1 MFSGLVG
8 SNRRVEREFSSSHSL
23 AARARS
29 LSLRA
34 VCIEG
39 QRGREKKR
47 QRERIR
53 VVETERKSGSRDSCL
68 CVRKDSYV
76 RVDARA
82 CSYIWAYQ

>member
-8 SNRRVEREFSSSHSL
+8 SNRRVDREFSSSHSL

-47 QRERIR
+47 RERVR
-53 VVETERKSGSRDSCL
+53 VVEAERKSGSRDSCL
-68 CVRKDSYV
+68 CVRKSSSV
-76 RVDARA
+76 RVDGRA
-82 CSYIWAYQ
+82 